1 MESETLGSHKISPLA
16 RLFPRHSGDTYEAL
30 KRDIEL
36 HGQTEPISRHRGLI
50 LDGVHRLQAYLELGK
65 NPWIVDLKDDVN
77 PQAFVVSKNIRRRDL
92 AKGERVVLA
101 FRISEG
107 SVPGRP
113 SEGQGE
119 HCPTIED
126 AAKAL
131 SVPRRSVEQV
141 RRVAREGVSELRQ
154 AVLDYSIKASD
165 AERIIHLPAEVQ
177 RSAVERKLMAEFRTV
192 AAAADKVEQEITEK
206 ADVEAANALLAL
218 PLGETV
224 TLVHSTVS
232 NFHRSVEAESVDLI
246 FSFPPLG
253 RQHLD
258 LFSDLAAFAVH
269 ALRPKGLMALLA
281 DSTLLPEITKRVG
294 RDDLKFLIEY
304 DYRFPG
310 RGSKL
315 PHPHRGAVNRQP
327 LLIYGKQRASLPAG
341 SNFIE
346 EPRDDGSTGSGKS
359 TRLLEQGMAQ
369 VVSRFLPPG
378 GTGCQPLLLN
388 HAGFAI
394 AARRF
399 GCRFIGASDNPRFIK
414 MLRDRLELEEG
425 KSKDPGEGKALP
437 EKYGMGEVN
446 GELSA
451 E

>member
-1 MESETLGSHKISPLA
+1 MESETLGLHKISPLA
-16 RLFPRHSGDTYEAL
+16 RLFPRHSDETYEAL
-30 KRDIEL
+30 KQDIAL

-50 LDGVHRLQAYLELGK
+50 LDGVHRLQACIELGK
-65 NPWIVDLKDDVN
+65 KPRIVNLKDDVN
-77 PQAFVVSKNIRRRDL
+77 PLSFVVSKNIHRRNL
-92 AKGERVVLA
+92 AKEERVVLA

-107 SVPGRP
+107 SGPGRP
-113 SEGQGE
+113 SEDQG
-119 HCPTIED
+119 PTIEA

-177 RSAVERKLMAEFRTV
+177 RRAVERKMRKEFRTV
-192 AAAADKVEQEITEK
+192 AAAADKVEQEISEK

-224 TLVHSTVS
+224 TLVNSTVS
-232 NFHRSVEAESVDLI
+232 NLHRSVEAESVDLI
-246 FSFPPLG
+246 FSYPPLG

-258 LFSDLAAFAVH
+258 IFCDLAAFAVH
-269 ALRPKGLMALLA
+269 ALRPDGMMALLA
-281 DSTLLPEITKRVG
+281 DSTLLPEITERVG
-294 RDDLKFLIEY
+294 RDDLKYLIEY

-315 PHPHRGAVNRQP
+315 GHPHRVTVNRHP
-327 LLIYGKQRASLPAG
+327 LLIYGKQRASLPEG

-359 TRLLEQGMAQ
+359 TRLLELGMAQ

-399 GCRFIGASDNPRFIK
+399 GCRFIGASDNPKFIK
-414 MLRDRLELEEG
+414 SLRDRLELEEG
-425 KSKDPGEGKALP
+425 KSKDPGEGKA
-437 EKYGMGEVN
+437 
-446 GELSA
+446 
-451 E
+451 